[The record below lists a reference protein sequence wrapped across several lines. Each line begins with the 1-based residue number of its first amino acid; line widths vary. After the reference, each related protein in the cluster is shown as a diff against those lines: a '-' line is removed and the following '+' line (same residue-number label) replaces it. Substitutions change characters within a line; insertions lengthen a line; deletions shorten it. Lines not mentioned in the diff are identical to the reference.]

1 MIVENILTA
10 VVELATVKTLLL
22 MSVGAMAGLLA
33 GSIPGF
39 TIAMAI
45 VLTLPFTFGMEA
57 AQGIAVMI
65 GVYVGGLSG
74 GLMSGILIGIPG
86 TPSSVATTFDGF
98 PMARGGDPGYA
109 LGLGVWSSF
118 FGGIIATVLLVLIAP
133 QLAKVGLEF
142 QPWDYFALIFFALT
156 VTASLAG
163 DNMIKGLI
171 SGALGLIIAC
181 VGEDDINGVER
192 FAFGNDFLGEGF
204 AFLPV
209 LIGLFAFSQLMSDV
223 RDTAKARKSL
233 TDMGDV
239 RVRIEHRRA
248 IRTIVTDWINLVRSS
263 LIGVFTGVLPAA
275 GSAISNILAYD
286 QAKKASPTPEKFG
299 TGHSGGIIAPEAA
312 NNATAGG
319 ALITMMALGIPGD
332 IVTAVM
338 IGALLI
344 HDVVPSPAF
353 ISEQPTIAYAIFIAF
368 FFANFLVLILQTGAL
383 RGFVLVTRVKMYVL
397 ASIILVYCGIGV
409 FSLNNITNDMWT
421 LAIFGVVG
429 YIMRTLKF
437 PLAPMIL
444 GVVLGPIAERWLSRS
459 LALSTDVTEF
469 VTHPWSLFFLTAS
482 LFSIGFSWYQK
493 DRGRKVWTLWYAPL
507 LMLALTIPLFMMG
520 GMVRPALAGILI
532 LWAGW
537 MLIQLPKNTRALTA
551 AKAP

>member
-1 MIVENILTA
+1 MILDNVITAIL
-10 VVELATVKTLLL
+10 ELANLKTLLL
-22 MSVGAMAGLLA
+22 MTVGAMAGLLA
-33 GSIPGF
+33 GAIPGF

-57 AQGIAVMI
+57 SQGVATMI

-98 PMARGGDPGYA
+98 PMARKGEPGFA

-118 FGGIIATVLLVLIAP
+118 FGGIIATVLLVTIAP

-163 DNMIKGLI
+163 ENMIKGLI
-171 SGALGLIIAC
+171 SGALGLIVAC
-181 VGEDDINGVER
+181 VGEDDINGVQR

-239 RVRIEHRRA
+239 SVRIEHRRA
-248 IRTIVTDWINLVRSS
+248 ITTIFRDWINLVRSS

-338 IGALLI
+338 LGALLI
-344 HDVVPSPAF
+344 HDVIPSPAF

-368 FFANFLVLILQTGAL
+368 FFANFLVLVLQTGAL
-383 RGFVLVTRVKMYVL
+383 RGFVLVTKVRMYVL

-421 LAIFGVVG
+421 LAIFGVIG
-429 YIMRTLKF
+429 YIMRNLKF

-459 LALSTDVTEF
+459 LALSTDISEF
-469 VTHPWSLFFLTAS
+469 FTHPWSLFFIIAS
-482 LFSIGFSWYQK
+482 LFSIGFSLYQR
-493 DRGRKVWTLWYAPL
+493 DRGKKVWTLWYAPL
-507 LMLALTIPLFMMG
+507 LMLALTIPLVMMG
-520 GMVRPALAGILI
+520 GTVRPVLAGLMG
-532 LWAGW
+532 LWAVW
-537 MLIQLPKNTRALTA
+537 MLVRLPRNARAMQST
-551 AKAP
+551 